1 MTLPETEIEVR
12 RALAEDEFFPVF
24 QPFVELRSGRLVGFE
39 VLARWKHPILG
50 TVSPNDFV
58 PIVEHCGLI
67 DEMILVLF
75 RKALTC
81 EDLKQSLLGLSINV
95 SQLQLLHFDSLEK
108 VSAASERSGF
118 QLKRLTIEITETV
131 IVDDLERATAV
142 AQQLKT
148 LGCRLALDDF
158 GTGYSSLK
166 HLQAL
171 PFDELKVDQS
181 FVRSMT
187 QRRESR
193 KIVGAA
199 VGLGQALGL
208 TTIAEGVETEEQA
221 NMLFWMGCDVGQGWF
236 FGRPVGIEDLPHLI
250 QRGQHDSFRLA
261 SPRMHNVQLFNGE
274 ALPTQR
280 LAQLQAL
287 FDSAPV
293 GLCLLDRG
301 LHYTNVNAMLAE
313 MNGAP
318 IEAHLGRS
326 VGELTPDFF
335 PLAEPFLRAALGG
348 EPVSGVEPLK
358 RPSGG
363 GPIRSVLASCQ
374 PVRDEA
380 GEVLGISAAVL
391 DVSKCRQVE
400 EALRETEEH
409 FRAVMQLHPHV
420 PWVMNT
426 AGEIIEG
433 SQKWEDITGQKK
445 DDALG
450 DGWLRMLH
458 PDDVQP
464 ALDGIRESLRTAAP
478 LRIQFRVK
486 TLGGDWCR
494 MVSRGSA
501 RIGPSGNVVCLYGVM
516 EPDGELGHQPEEL
529 RLRCEQLSAAIEA
542 IPIGIVLAGALD
554 GTIFLVNSIARGWFD
569 NRLCIGQKVSEFSRT
584 PLAGADGQ
592 PLDVSRFPLA
602 CSLLR
607 GEPVQDMEVLYA
619 RQEGA
624 QLHLVLSSK
633 PIYSSEG
640 RLVGAIMLV
649 QEPGTAAVV
658 RKSRLLCEPAK
669 N

>member
-1 MTLPETEIEVR
+1 MPLPETEIEVR
-12 RALAEDEFFPVF
+12 RALAEDEFFPAF
-24 QPFVELRSGRLVGFE
+24 QPLVELRSGRLVGFE
-39 VLARWKHPILG
+39 VLSRWKHPILG

-58 PIVEHCGLI
+58 PMVEDCGLM
-67 DEMILVLF
+67 DEMTVALL
-75 RKALTC
+75 RKALMC
-81 EDLKQSLLGLSINV
+81 EDLKQSSLGLSINV
-95 SQLQLLHFDSLEK
+95 SPLQLLQFDSPEK

-118 QLKRLTIEITETV
+118 QLKRLTIEITETA
-131 IVDDLERATAV
+131 IVDDLERAKTV
-142 AQQLKT
+142 AQQLKA

-181 FVRSMT
+181 FVHSIT
-187 QRRESR
+187 ERRESR

-208 TTIAEGVETEEQA
+208 RTIAEGVETEEQA

-250 QRGQHDSFRLA
+250 QRGQHDSFRPAL
-261 SPRMHNVQLFNGE
+261 SGMHNVPLFNGE

-293 GLCLLDRG
+293 GLCLLDHD

-313 MNGAP
+313 MNGVP

-326 VGELTPDFF
+326 VGEVTPDFF
-335 PLAEPFLRAALGG
+335 PLADPILRAALGG
-348 EPVSGVEPLK
+348 EPVSGVELVKLPT
-358 RPSGG
+358 GG

-380 GEVLGISAAVL
+380 GEVLGVSAAIL
-391 DVSKCRQVE
+391 DVSKHRQLE

-409 FRAVMQLHPHV
+409 FRAVMMLHPHV

-433 SQKWEDITGQKK
+433 SHNWEDITGQKK

-464 ALDGIRESLRTAAP
+464 ALDGIRESLKTGTP
-478 LRIQFRVK
+478 LLIRFRVK
-486 TLGGDWCR
+486 AVGGDWRR

-501 RIGPSGNVVCLYGVM
+501 RFGPSGSVVCLYGVM
-516 EPDGELGHQPEEL
+516 EPDGYTGHLPDQL

-542 IPIGIVLAGALD
+542 IPIGVVLAGALD
-554 GTIFLVNSIARGWFD
+554 GTIFLVNSVARGLFD
-569 NRLCIGQKVSEFSRT
+569 DRLCIGQSVSEFSRT
-584 PLAGADGQ
+584 PLARADGQ

-602 CSLLR
+602 RSLLR
-607 GEPVQDMEVLYA
+607 GEPVAEMEVVYA
-619 RQEGA
+619 RSERV

-649 QEPGTAAVV
+649 QEPGTAGVV
-658 RKSRLLCEPAK
+658 RKSRLL
-669 N
+669 

>member
-1 MTLPETEIEVR
+1 MALPETEIEVR

-24 QPFVELRSGRLVGFE
+24 QPLVELRSGRLVGFE

-50 TVSPNDFV
+50 TLSPNDF
-58 PIVEHCGLI
+58 ISMVEGCALLN
-67 DEMILVLF
+67 ELTRALV

-81 EDLKQSLLGLSINV
+81 DELKQSSLRLSVNV
-95 SQLQLLHFDSLEK
+95 SPLQLLHFNSPGRILE
-108 VSAASERSGF
+108 ASEQSGF
-118 QLKRLTIEITETV
+118 QLKRLTIEITETA
-131 IVDDLERATAV
+131 IVDDPERAKAA

-166 HLQAL
+166 HLHAL

-181 FVRSMT
+181 FVRSIT
-187 QRRESR
+187 DRRESR

-221 NMLFWMGCDVGQGWF
+221 NVLFWMGCDVGQGWF
-236 FGRPVGIEDLPHLI
+236 FGRPVGIEDLPRLI
-250 QRGQHDSFRLA
+250 RRGQSDSFRPA
-261 SPRMHNVQLFNGE
+261 SSKMHNVPLFNGE
-274 ALPTQR
+274 ALPAQR

-293 GLCLLDRG
+293 GLCLLDRD

-318 IEAHLGRS
+318 IGAHLGRS
-326 VGELTPDFF
+326 VAEVAPDFF
-335 PLAEPFLRAALGG
+335 RLAEPFLYAALSG
-348 EPVSGVEPLK
+348 EPVNGVELVKHP
-358 RPSGG
+358 PGG
-363 GPIRSVLASCQ
+363 GPFRSVLASCQ

-380 GEVLGISAAVL
+380 GEVLGISAAIL
-391 DVSKCRQVE
+391 DVSKCRQLE
-400 EALRETEEH
+400 EALHETEEH

-433 SQKWEDITGQKK
+433 SQKWEDITGQRK

-458 PDDVQP
+458 PDDVEP
-464 ALDGIRESLRTAAP
+464 ALDGIRASLKTGTP

-486 TLGGDWCR
+486 TVDGEWQP

-501 RIGPSGNVVCLYGVM
+501 RLGPSGHVVCLYGVM
-516 EPDGELGHQPEEL
+516 EPDGEPARLPDEL

-542 IPIGIVLAGALD
+542 IPIGVVLAGALD

-569 NRLCIGQKVSEFSRT
+569 NRLFIGQTVAEFSRT
-584 PLAGADGQ
+584 PLARVDGQ
-592 PLDVSRFPLA
+592 PLDVSRFPLTR
-602 CSLLR
+602 SLLR
-607 GEPVQDMEVLYA
+607 GELVEEMEVLYA
-619 RQEGA
+619 RPEGA
-624 QLHLVLSSK
+624 QLQLVLSSK
-633 PIYSSEG
+633 PIFSGEG

-649 QEPGTAAVV
+649 QEPGTGAVV
-658 RKSRLLCEPAK
+658 RRSRLL
-669 N
+669 